1 MIGRIEQQLDC
12 TCETYA
18 DLRMIN
24 KYSVPCR
31 INLRYFPPIF
41 VNNLTAMGIELPK
54 LQVSLF
60 KIRNYTVQFFSFLKD
75 LQDTKLSDQVY
86 LVTHE
91 SLSTVSQWALK
102 MGQMITIFLHYFRQS
117 PTSSL

>member
-1 MIGRIEQQLDC
+1 MIGRIEDQLDC

-31 INLRYFPPIF
+31 INLRYFPSIF
-41 VNNLTAMGIELPK
+41 TSQFDAMGVDKEK

-60 KIRNYTVQFFSFLKD
+60 KIRNYTAQFYTFLRN
-75 LQDTKLSDQVY
+75 LHDTKLSDQVY

-91 SLSTVSQWALK
+91 SLSMVS
-102 MGQMITIFLHYFRQS
+102 F
-117 PTSSL
+117 

>member
-1 MIGRIEQQLDC
+1 MIGRIEDQLDC

-31 INLRYFPPIF
+31 INLRYFPSIF
-41 VNNLTAMGIELPK
+41 TNQLEAFGVDKNQ

-60 KIRNYTVQFFSFLKD
+60 KIRNYTVQFYHFLRY
-75 LQDTKLSDQVY
+75 LQDGKLSDQVY

-91 SLSTVSQWALK
+91 SLSNVSLV
-102 MGQMITIFLHYFRQS
+102 I
-117 PTSSL
+117 